1 MSWVVNLVMV
11 FLIGAGGPSAAQ
23 AVDPALV
30 HPNSRAACPTTDE
43 IPTRFSAVGISV
55 PSPDASTTNRIGT
68 RMVRQG
74 SQILLEGDSILAL
87 ISAPIDEKG
96 GGAIEGVTHRRTGGD
111 LLTPSRD
118 DAHAGAWEI
127 CLGGPRTHPDSCSPD
142 GLWVDSRKLRS
153 SWQSIDTGGILAV
166 RFSWSDASL
175 GLSVSQD
182 LVAAEEGLKASLSAR
197 SNGTRYGIVAV
208 RFPIVHMDYGGAR
221 GFDGELVVPR
231 GNLGIKCRD
240 CYGDRAYYPTIYQTM
255 PWFGML
261 KGGQGLYV
269 GAHDPSGSM
278 KRVAPSGP
286 KGDGTSF
293 FEIYPEDSGALGNA
307 VEPGW
312 EYEIAPICA
321 RRGWPALAHHYKSW
335 VTTNTEWG
343 RARKLFERPDI
354 PRDLLDGAWWFVH
367 SIADDAPVDVLEQQ
381 TVGNRKDFPGIPT
394 IHHWYSWHRPG
405 MDRGFPDHLPKPGL
419 RESIARLQFDPLTRI
434 VLYTNAVHSD
444 QSTAPRETGRPDCP
458 TGASVYP
465 RHWHDTLQQPDGKR
479 IFGVP
484 SSGACLAAMDLTS
497 PGWQAVVQRNS
508 DEVTN
513 RLGAAGVYLDVIGNV
528 VDGSWSPIRHAAGRG
543 AWVTSSARDL
553 VRLVF
558 QRPALVLVEG
568 ALEQMTGISF
578 AGTNYLPSSVD
589 MIPLFPLVYH
599 ERFILSGMQSLPPDD
614 HDALRIKN
622 GMSLAWGL
630 QPGLNSLQW
639 HTPERSR
646 NIEWANK
653 VVRARRE
660 LSNWLAVGEY
670 LGPVDQDS
678 TVATEFV
685 SARSWSA
692 SGPNRPSVEF
702 ERTAVEPSLYRGIDG
717 RLAVILVN
725 LGDKRAVTRI
735 RLPYPFDRSRLQ
747 FRRMSR
753 IQSPEPIRNPSN
765 GGFDIDLE
773 PGEIMRADLV
783 IDSGVPSAPRNFL
796 TDERRR

>member
-1 MSWVVNLVMV
+1 MSLVVILLMV
-11 FLIGAGGPSAAQ
+11 FVIGAGGSSAAQ
-23 AVDPALV
+23 SLDATLV
-30 HPNSRAACPTTDE
+30 HPNSRAACPTTGE
-43 IPTRFSAVGISV
+43 IPSRFA
-55 PSPDASTTNRIGT
+55 DAAIPAPMPGLSTANRIGT
-68 RMVRQG
+68 RMIRQG
-74 SQILLEGDSILAL
+74 SQILLEGASILAL

-111 LLTPSRD
+111 LLIPSRD

-142 GLWVDSRKLRS
+142 GLWVDSRKLQS
-153 SWQSIDTGGILAV
+153 SWRSIDTGGTLAV

-175 GLSVSQD
+175 GLSVTQD
-182 LVAAEEGLKASLSAR
+182 LVAAEEGLKARISAR

-221 GFDGELVVPR
+221 GSDGELVVPR

-261 KGGQGLYV
+261 KGEQGLYV

-278 KRVAPSGP
+278 KRVAASGP

-307 VEPGW
+307 VEPNW
-312 EYEIAPICA
+312 DYEIAPICA
-321 RRGWPALAHHYKSW
+321 RRGWPALAHHYKGW
-335 VTTNTEWG
+335 VTANTEWG
-343 RARKLFERPDI
+343 RARKLVERTDI
-354 PRDLLDGAWWFVH
+354 PRDLRDGAWWFVH
-367 SIADDAPVDVLEQQ
+367 SIADDAPIDVLEQQ
-381 TVGNRKDFPGIPT
+381 TEANRKDFPGIPT
-394 IHHWYSWHRPG
+394 VHHWYSWHRPG

-419 RESIARLQFDPLTRI
+419 RELIARLQSDPLTRI

-543 AWVTSSARDL
+543 AWVTSSARDV
-553 VRLVF
+553 VRAVF

-568 ALEQMTGISF
+568 ALEQMAGISS

-589 MIPLFPLVYH
+589 MVPLFPLVYH
-599 ERFILSGMQSLPPDD
+599 EQFILAGMQSLPPDD

-653 VVRARRE
+653 VVRARRAWA
-660 LSNWLAVGEY
+660 NWLAYGEY
-670 LGPVDQDS
+670 LGPLDQDPA
-678 TVATEFV
+678 VATELAI
-685 SARSWSA
+685 ARSWS
-692 SGPNRPSVEF
+692 SSDPNRPSVEF
-702 ERTAVEPSLYRGIDG
+702 RRGAVEASLYRGVDG
-717 RLAVILVN
+717 RYAVILVN
-725 LGDKRAVTRI
+725 LGVKPAVTRI
-735 RLPYPFDRSRLQ
+735 RLPAPLDRARVQL
-747 FRRMSR
+747 RRSGR
-753 IQSPEPIRNPSN
+753 IQSAEPIRSPVD
-765 GGFDIDLE
+765 GAFDVDLE
-773 PGEIMRADLV
+773 AGEIMHAELFV
-783 IDSGVPSAPRNFL
+783 ESGLPAVPPVR
-796 TDERRR
+796 